1 MNRGRETRAI
11 VVPRYFPLEPV
22 SYELRGYRPW
32 CVMHPRYGGR
42 GRGGRPFQWKHR
54 GYGINSGFV
63 ELYLDLMAGRMSS
76 YVGRVARGYI
86 SRSCRSLFS
95 RNVPLAKLMPD
106 RRKGVISKRN
116 LLSRSIFDILLLSS
130 FCLFCIAKR
139 IIHLKG
145 DYFSWIYFL
154 LSFILIILRLD
165 RGKFSE
171 NVNLTKIRN

>member
-1 MNRGRETRAI
+1 MRLELLSSLDTFPSNRLVTSFEDIGRG
-11 VVPRYFPLEPV
+11 VLYVL
-22 SYELRGYRPW
+22 
-32 CVMHPRYGGR
+32 HPRYGGR

-116 LLSRSIFDILLLSS
+116 LLSPSIFDILLLSS